1 MVNTTKFD
9 KEYFRLWFKNL
20 SPEKRE
26 LRNLQRTEIRK
37 AKKAYWVIKKGDKCF
52 DCNKQY
58 PNCVYEFHHV
68 DPATKDTTPSK
79 LFMLSDNSI
88 EKELNKCIMLCANCH
103 RIRHHNDNYIAHRK
117 RNLKDKSNGKTS

>member
-26 LRNLQRTEIRK
+26 LRN
-37 AKKAYWVIKKGDKCF
+37 
-52 DCNKQY
+52 
-58 PNCVYEFHHV
+58 
-68 DPATKDTTPSK
+68 
-79 LFMLSDNSI
+79 
-88 EKELNKCIMLCANCH
+88 H